1 MKKVILA
8 IISIF
13 ILVSA
18 CSFETKELSTSGG
31 TTYTQQKLFIWE
43 EDIDKC
49 AMDEIWYASVRHNTT
64 EIPARAIADCYTRK
78 MEVYE
83 LCLEWDRI
91 YEEYYNENDDI
102 LKFRKAMSIS
112 LQDRNEDPLKC
123 RNPNNDNKVKLEKE
137 LQKAKRRAAAA
148 EAKAAAAEAASQQ
161 QSCTYVE
168 TLNPNGTTYYRKVCN

>member
-1 MKKVILA
+1 
-8 IISIF
+8 
-13 ILVSA
+13 
-18 CSFETKELSTSGG
+18 
-31 TTYTQQKLFIWE
+31 
-43 EDIDKC
+43 
-49 AMDEIWYASVRHNTT
+49 MDEIWYASVRHNTT

-123 RNPNNDNKVKLEKE
+123 RNPNNDNTVKLK
-137 LQKAKRRAAAA
+137 KA
-148 EAKAAAAEAASQQ
+148 EAKARADERQRIQAEQDAYQARKKQKEENWVRMN
-161 QSCTYVE
+161 CPKGGE
-168 TLNPNGTTYYRKVCN
+168 AYYCY